1 MLRRGPRSSVPPART
16 SLLPGGGA
24 RHRRPGRGTSFR
36 PPRERRLP
44 GGPLLLVLLLLA
56 GAGAGAY
63 VLLRAHTADT
73 SRRDAATRFVRA
85 WDREDYAAM
94 WRATSTSSR
103 TAHHLR
109 GFEEAYRAAAKA
121 AGVTRVRTGALGRT
135 KDGAAPVP
143 VVVTTKRFG
152 TLRGVVRLPLEGR
165 GKDAGVRWDASLR
178 LPGLRHGEAVK
189 LRHGAPPTRGKI
201 FAADDS
207 PLDADTLGASIAG
220 TVGPPATGLQRL
232 YADRLGGAPSQRLLF
247 GDREI
252 RKIAAV
258 PGQNLHTTIRP
269 ALQRAAAAAL
279 GGRLGGVAVIRPR
292 NGAVLAVA
300 GIAVS
305 APQPPGSTFKI
316 ITLSTALQKGIASP
330 SSSYP
335 VRTFAVLS
343 GTKLRN
349 ASNEACGGS
358 LTNAF
363 AVSCNSVFAPLGARL
378 GAKTLVASARR
389 FGFGETPK
397 IPAIKPSTIAD
408 AKDLRDDLAV
418 GAAAIGQERDLATP
432 LEMATVGATIGAG
445 GVRARPHLGRRDPV
459 VRKRVI
465 GERVAHQVR
474 AMMLQV
480 VRSGT
485 GTAAALPGVE
495 VAGKTGTAE
504 LRPTAD
510 GTPDPK
516 NTDAWFV
523 AFAPANDPKVAVA
536 VMLVGAGQG
545 GASAAP
551 IARKV
556 LAAALG

>member
-1 MLRRGPRSSVPPART
+1 MFRRRPRSSVPPART

-36 PPRERRLP
+36 PPRQRRFP
-44 GGPLLLVLLLLA
+44 VGPLVAVLVLLAAA
-56 GAGAGAY
+56 GGGYA
-63 VLLRAHTADT
+63 LLRSHAADS

-85 WDREDYAAM
+85 WDRQDYTAM
-94 WRATSTSSR
+94 WRRLSTSSR
-103 TAHHLR
+103 RAHGLR
-109 GFEEAYRAAAKA
+109 GFTEAYRAAAKA
-121 AGVTRVRTGALGRT
+121 AGISAVRTGPLGKT
-135 KDGAAPVP
+135 KGGAAPVR
-143 VVVTTKRFG
+143 VVVTTRRFG
-152 TLRGVVRLPLEGR
+152 TLRGVVRLPLEGS

-178 LPGLRHGEAVK
+178 LPGLRHGEAVRF
-189 LRHGAPPTRGKI
+189 RHGDRPSRGKI
-201 FAADDS
+201 FAGDDS

-220 TVGPPATGLQRL
+220 TVGPPATGLQRI
-232 YADRLGGAPSQRLLF
+232 YSERLAGAPSQRLLF

-252 RKIAAV
+252 RRIAAV

-269 ALQRAAAAAL
+269 ALQRTAAAAL
-279 GGRLGGVAVIRPR
+279 GNRLGGIAVIRPR
-292 NGAVLAVA
+292 NGAVLALA

-349 ASNEACGGS
+349 ASNESCGGT

-363 AVSCNSVFAPLGARL
+363 AVSCNSVFAPLGAKL

-445 GVRARPHLGRRDPV
+445 GVRARPHLARTDPV
-459 VRKRVI
+459 VRRRVVS
-465 GERVAHQVR
+465 EKVAHQVR

-523 AFAPANDPKVAVA
+523 AFAPATDPQVAVA